1 MYLHGGGLHDR
12 FCKRSGVQGPG
23 TTCSPPAHVTAGP
36 EASQFS
42 ALGLLRMLRQPG
54 PTLYTFL

>member
-1 MYLHGGGLHDR
+1 MYLHGGGLHAR
-12 FCKRSGVQGPG
+12 LRKWRGVQGPG
-23 TTCSPPAHVTAGP
+23 TTCGPPAHVPAGP

-42 ALGLLRMLRQPG
+42 ALDLWRMLRQPG